1 MREVDLSPRPT
12 RSRCVQGAAGL
23 REGAPPLSTR
33 PSVLG
38 AEHTKINKV
47 SLHSLLR
54 NEQRRHINKRYT
66 ENSNEER
73 CSEYSRD

>member
-12 RSRCVQGAAGL
+12 RSRCVQGAAGV

-38 AEHTKINKV
+38 AERTNKV
-47 SLHSLLR
+47 PLHSLLR
-54 NEQRRHINKRYT
+54 NEHRRHINKLYT
-66 ENSNEER
+66 KNRN
-73 CSEYSRD
+73 